1 MRYTAFAPTAVLG
14 LLVLAACDSSKLV
27 SPDPVGADPV
37 DPVAPKVQLK
47 TSDDEFARAA
57 RAEAPGFAGF
67 YLDEDGTPVIRL
79 VDTGKGA
86 AARQYL
92 APRLAGIRGERNGKT
107 VRQPVFRPAAY
118 DFAQLKGWA
127 DGLTPMTKRGDVY
140 TIDVDEKFNRVTVGV
155 KDAAAISAVRAEA
168 SELAIPAAALHVQT
182 QAKPE
187 QRNLRA
193 WHNPVYGGIQ
203 IAFGQYLC
211 TYGFNATSAQGSIF
225 VTNSH
230 CTPTYFGYDGGAIY
244 QPTVTSGNWIGSEV
258 ADTGLWDCGGTC
270 RWADAAYIGHSGSR
284 SVSQGAIARTN
295 WVSSG
300 PAPITEI
307 FPAYRVVARYNGNAP
322 VGTWI
327 DKTGRTSG
335 STYGQVTQSC
345 VTIGNLVCQDVSTV
359 YSAGGDSGSPIYIWL
374 GGTDVQLQGILWGGP
389 SNNFNITY
397 SSPLVNIEYDLGPL
411 SNVCA
416 PGYGC

>member
-1 MRYTAFAPTAVLG
+1 MRYKASLPTAVLG
-14 LLVLAACDSSKLV
+14 LLFLAACDSSELV
-27 SPDPVGADPV
+27 SPDPVAV
-37 DPVAPKVQLK
+37 DPVGPKIQLK
-47 TSDDEFARAA
+47 TSDDEFARAS

-92 APRLAGIRGERNGKT
+92 ASRLTAIRGERNGNAP
-107 VRQPVFRPAAY
+107 RQPVFRPARY

-140 TIDVDEKFNRVTVGV
+140 SIDVDEKQNRVSVGV
-155 KDAAAISAVRAEA
+155 QDAAAIAAVRAEA
-168 SELAIPAAALHVQT
+168 ARLGVPAAALHVQT
-182 QAKPE
+182 QPKPE
-187 QRNLRA
+187 QRITLQQY
-193 WHNPVYGGIQ
+193 HNPLYGGIQ

-211 TYGFNATSAQGSIF
+211 TLGFNATTSAGQSIF

-244 QPTVTSGNWIGSEV
+244 QPTVTSGNWIGNEV
-258 ADTGLWDCGGTC
+258 ADVGLWDCGGTC
-270 RWADAAYIGHSGSR
+270 RWADAAYISHNGWRG
-284 SVSQGAIARTN
+284 VSQGVIARTP
-295 WVSSG
+295 WASG
-300 PAPITEI
+300 GGPTTITETTS
-307 FPAYRVVARYNGNAP
+307 YRVVARYNGNAP
-322 VGTWI
+322 VGTWL
-327 DKTGRTSG
+327 DKTGRTTG
-335 STYGQVTQSC
+335 STYGQVTASC
-345 VTIGNLVCQDVSTV
+345 VTIGNLVCQDVSRV
-359 YSAGGDSGSPIYIWL
+359 YSAGGDSGSPVYIWL
-374 GGTDVQLQGILWGGP
+374 GGSDVQLQGILWGGP
-389 SNNFNITY
+389 GNDYTTTY

>member
-1 MRYTAFAPTAVLG
+1 MRYKAFLPTAVLG
-14 LLVLAACDSSKLV
+14 LFVLAACDSSELV
-27 SPDPVGADPV
+27 SPDPVAV
-37 DPVAPKVQLK
+37 DPVGPKIQLK

-92 APRLAGIRGERNGKT
+92 APRLTAIRGERNGKA
-107 VRQPVFRPAAY
+107 VRQPVFRPATY

-140 TIDVDEKFNRVTVGV
+140 TIDVDEKLNRVSVGV
-155 KDAAAISAVRAEA
+155 QDAAAIAAVRAEA
-168 SELAIPAAALHVQT
+168 ARLGVPASALQVQT

-187 QRNLRA
+187 QRITVQQY
-193 WHNPVYGGIQ
+193 HNPLYGGIQ
-203 IAFGQYLC
+203 IAFSQYLC
-211 TYGFNATSAQGSIF
+211 TLGFNATTAAGQSIF

-230 CTPTYFGYDGGAIY
+230 CTNTYFGPDGVTIF
-244 QPTVTSGNWIGSEV
+244 QPTNTAGNQIGTEV
-258 ADTGLWDCGGTC
+258 ADIGLWDCGGTC
-270 RWADAAYIGHSGSR
+270 RWADAAYIAHNGTRG
-284 SVSQGAIARTN
+284 VSQGVIARTPWPN
-295 WVSSG
+295 PIS
-300 PAPITEI
+300 ITEI
-307 FPAYRVVARYNGNAP
+307 ASYRVVARYNGSAP
-322 VGTWI
+322 VGTYL

-374 GGTDVQLQGILWGGP
+374 GGSDVQLQGILWGGP

-416 PGYGC
+416 PGFGC